1 MKILHCADLHLESKI
16 NGISPEKSRIR
27 REETLL
33 TFERMC
39 DYAQNN
45 GVTAVIIAGDMF
57 DTEKVSLKAQARI
70 LGAIS
75 DKSDVDFLYLCGNHD
90 EESFILKSENLPKNI
105 KIFTDKWTRFTYGNV
120 TISGVQVNELN
131 SGVVYDQLKLDPE
144 TFNVVVMHGQ
154 TVSYASDDAQLV
166 SIPSLKNKNI
176 DYLALGH
183 IHSYLEGEIDERGK
197 YVYSGCL
204 EGRGFDECG
213 DKGFVL
219 IDVKGCNAEYEFIK
233 FSYRNLYEFEY
244 DISLDANWIVSRNK
258 IIEELKKTFSS
269 NSLVKVVLKGEHSA
283 DFGIDI
289 DGLNIRLQEEF
300 FFAKVYDKTTLKI
313 NIEDYALDKSVR
325 GEFVRSVWESTLSEQ
340 EKMRVIMCGI
350 NALKGEEI

>member
-27 REETLL
+27 REESLR

-39 DYAQNN
+39 DFAENN
-45 GVTAVIIAGDMF
+45 GVRVVIIAGDMF

-70 LGAIS
+70 LGAIA
-75 DKSDVDFLYLCGNHD
+75 DKKDVDFLYLSGNHD
-90 EESFILKSENLPKNI
+90 EQSFILKSENLPKNI
-105 KIFTDKWTRFTYGNV
+105 KIFTDKWTQYSYENIR
-120 TISGVQVNELN
+120 ICGVQINSLN
-131 SGVVYDQLKLDPE
+131 AGVVYDQLKLDPKN
-144 TFNVVVMHGQ
+144 FNVVVMHGQ
-154 TVSYASDDAQLV
+154 TVSYVSDDADLV

-183 IHSYLEGEIDERGK
+183 IHSFSEGELDERGK

-219 IDVKGCNAEYEFIK
+219 IDVNGTNAEYEFVK

-244 DISLDANWIVSRNK
+244 DVSLDQNWIISRNK
-258 IIEELKKTFSS
+258 IIEELKKSYNS
-269 NSLVKVVLKGEHSA
+269 NSLIKVVLKGEHSA

-325 GEFVRSVWESTLSEQ
+325 GEFVRSVWESALSEQ
-340 EKMRVIMCGI
+340 EKMHVIMCGI
-350 NALKGEEI
+350 NVLKGEEI